1 MGNPCR
7 INMVTTNFFGAGAL
21 SLLPEEVKK
30 QGYTK
35 ALVITDEFLYEQKLA
50 QKVCDTLKAAG
61 VHSYIYF
68 GVQPNPT
75 TEVVEEALQVAREVN
90 PDFIIALG
98 GGSAIDTCKAVGIIL
113 ANGGNIVDYE
123 GVNKSLKKSLPIV
136 AIATTAGTGSEVTS
150 FYVITDKKKHSKMVM
165 VDTNCIVWIAINDI
179 DFMMSMPKSLT
190 AATGMDAMTHAIEA
204 VLSREATPFTD
215 KDALWAIN
223 TILTYLPRAVSC
235 GEDKEAREM
244 MAYAQYAAGLA
255 FSNAG
260 LGMVHA
266 MAHSLGGFYNL
277 PHGICNAVL
286 LPYVMEYNGKNLEVQ
301 KRFKKIHEAL
311 DINNRKAYAAY
322 GAMMESIRAIKSL
335 SEKVGIPQ
343 KLMDLKVREEDIEQL
358 AELALRDT
366 CMPSNPV
373 TPSLEDIIA
382 VYKKA
387 YK

>member
-1 MGNPCR
+1 MVNPCR

-21 SLLPEEVKK
+21 SLLPGEVKK
-30 QGYTK
+30 QGFTK
-35 ALVITDEFLYEQKLA
+35 ALVITDQFLYEQKLA
-50 QKVCDTLKAAG
+50 QKVCDTLKLAD

-165 VDTNCIVWIAINDI
+165 VDTNCMVWIAINDI
-179 DFMMSMPKSLT
+179 DFMMSMPQSLT

-215 KDALWAIN
+215 KDALWAIH
-223 TILTYLPRAVSC
+223 TIYTYLPRAVSC
-235 GEDKEAREM
+235 GEDREAREM

-286 LPYVMEYNGKNLEVQ
+286 LPYVMEYNGKNVEVQ
-301 KRFKKIHEAL
+301 KKFKKIHEAL
-311 DINNRKAYAAY
+311 ELKSINAHVAY
-322 GAMMESIRAIKSL
+322 GAMMESIRGIKGL

-343 KLMDLKVREEDIEQL
+343 KLMDLKVREEDLVKL